1 MCDKKLKL
9 ILLMKKTKEKEKN
22 KNKNHLNFCQ
32 INTQDGKSYTF
43 SLLCVVWNCQRLI
56 AKLSFMVE
64 NFGGGSRKERFI
76 GLLGIIYASLKGRV
90 VCMYVCM
97 GFGSN
102 WG

>member
-9 ILLMKKTKEKEKN
+9 ILLMKKTKKKG
-22 KNKNHLNFCQ
+22 KKPKQKPFNFCQ
-32 INTQDGKSYTF
+32 INTQDGKSYT
-43 SLLCVVWNCQRLI
+43 LLLSVVWNCQRLI